1 MQLFILVPLIVWVYN
16 KSNKIGFSILYLLI
30 AINIVINILVAAK
43 YDLKAGP
50 LAVENYYMFSYMMYK
65 PYSKLA

>member
-16 KSNKIGFSILYLLI
+16 KSNRIGFSILYLLI